1 MQSNEKIARHVPATR
16 QSLEQCGERLR
27 DGKLVSFPTETVYG
41 LGCHA
46 LDPVAVQKVF
56 NAKER
61 PLSDPLIVHVTD
73 ELDALSLWCASSDH
87 IHSSVNQ
94 PAGRESRNSIESQA
108 LRVLVKTFFPGP
120 LTIVA
125 RARQDVPQIIMANT
139 GYVACRSPSH
149 PVARALIATAGVPIA
164 APSAN
169 KFGHVSPTLASHVLD
184 DLGLEDVWVVDPSLG
199 NDVDTQ
205 VQDSVCK
212 VGVESTVAKIEMN
225 PDDRGSITIL
235 RHGAISSQSI
245 RDSLDRAALSQYFD
259 VADSVKFTSEKTHNV
274 APGQT
279 VKHYSPNVP
288 CFMVSSSRQGS
299 QPRPDLSDEERT
311 VLSKSVII
319 DCGRRLSQY
328 QECALAYRD
337 LSSDCEPE
345 MAAANIFET
354 LRWSETVSGA
364 ERVFVP
370 DMQLD
375 PNESEEHALTLAVKD
390 KLTRAAS
397 AVVVESFE
405 TSA

>member
-1 MQSNEKIARHVPATR
+1 MQSNEKLARHVPATR
-16 QSLEQCGERLR
+16 HSLEQCGERLR
-27 DGKLVSFPTETVYG
+27 NGSLVSFPTETVYG

-56 NAKER
+56 DAKER

-73 ELDALSLWCASSDH
+73 ALDALNLWCASSESSDH
-87 IHSSVNQ
+87 DPS
-94 PAGRESRNSIESQA
+94 GRENRKSIESQA
-108 LRVLVKTFFPGP
+108 LRALVETFFPGP

-149 PVARALIATAGVPIA
+149 PVARALIAAARVPIA

-169 KFGHVSPTLASHVLD
+169 KFGHVSPTLARHVLD
-184 DLGLEDVWVVDPSLG
+184 DLGLEDVWVVDPALG
-199 NDVDTQ
+199 NDVNTQ
-205 VQDSVCK
+205 AQDAVCQ
-212 VGVESTVAKIEMN
+212 VGVESTVAKIEMDS
-225 PDDRGSITIL
+225 DDRGSITIL
-235 RHGAISSQSI
+235 RHGAVSSQSI
-245 RDSLDRAALSQYFD
+245 RNSLDGAALLQYFD

-288 CFMVSSSRQGS
+288 CFMISSSRQGS
-299 QPRPDLSDEERT
+299 QLRPDLSDEERN

-328 QECALAYRD
+328 EEYALAYRD

-345 MAAANIFET
+345 IAAANIFEA

-370 DMQLD
+370 DMQLG

-397 AVVVESFE
+397 AVVVEKFS
-405 TSA
+405 

>member
-1 MQSNEKIARHVPATR
+1 MSSATEGGSLPTALSMQSNEKIARHVPATR

-73 ELDALSLWCASSDH
+73 ELDALNLWCASSDH
-87 IHSSVNQ
+87 INSSVNQ

-212 VGVESTVAKIEMN
+212 
-225 PDDRGSITIL
+225 
-235 RHGAISSQSI
+235 
-245 RDSLDRAALSQYFD
+245 
-259 VADSVKFTSEKTHNV
+259 SV
-274 APGQT
+274 
-279 VKHYSPNVP
+279 
-288 CFMVSSSRQGS
+288 
-299 QPRPDLSDEERT
+299 
-311 VLSKSVII
+311 
-319 DCGRRLSQY
+319 
-328 QECALAYRD
+328 
-337 LSSDCEPE
+337 
-345 MAAANIFET
+345 
-354 LRWSETVSGA
+354 
-364 ERVFVP
+364 
-370 DMQLD
+370 
-375 PNESEEHALTLAVKD
+375 
-390 KLTRAAS
+390 
-397 AVVVESFE
+397 
-405 TSA
+405 